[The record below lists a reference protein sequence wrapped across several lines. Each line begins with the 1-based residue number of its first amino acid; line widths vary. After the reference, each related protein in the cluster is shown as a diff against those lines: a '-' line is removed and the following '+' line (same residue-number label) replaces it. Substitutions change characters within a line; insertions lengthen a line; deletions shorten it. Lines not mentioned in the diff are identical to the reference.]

1 MHNMLTNCDR
11 PRKANVLR
19 RGAHVDLVSALCHH
33 ERLFLHV
40 PIRDVSV
47 RERVGKRR
55 PDVGTALLLK
65 VAEHLCAR
73 NVCACVCVCVQGRSE
88 RGWGSSNNRKERRD
102 AARVPRVRTLTGTPA
117 SLEALG

>member
-1 MHNMLTNCDR
+1 MLNNCDR

-19 RGAHVDLVSALCHH
+19 RGADVDLVSALCHH

-73 NVCACVCVCVQGRSE
+73 NVCACVCVCKDGVSE
-88 RGWGSSNNRKERRD
+88 GGAAAITERREEMQR
-102 AARVPRVRTLTGTPA
+102 AYPGYVP
-117 SLEALG
+117 